1 MSETLE
7 YTCDPKPR
15 PENTIQVQ
23 PMYHLHISIICPHC
37 RQETL
42 TPHPAMSAKTS
53 PVWCPYPSA
62 LRLLQH
68 HAVHLVAVCRSRTKP
83 SARGRQFTL
92 LVTRVMGA
100 ILLTPMSE

>member
-53 PVWCPYPSA
+53 PLSGVLIP
-62 LRLLQH
+62 LRCVCCNITQYTWLQF
-68 HAVHLVAVCRSRTKP
+68 AEAELNPLQEADSSP
-83 SARGRQFTL
+83 F
-92 LVTRVMGA
+92 
-100 ILLTPMSE
+100 